1 METLIVFG
9 VFIMLSFCLGIILG
23 QKLNRNETIKVNPVE
38 IVQEHIEES
47 KTKKKNL
54 IEQEELDK
62 MLKNI
67 DSYDGSGIGQLD
79 IRG

>member
-9 VFIMLSFCLGIILG
+9 VFIMLSFCLGIVLG
-23 QKLNRNETIKVNPVE
+23 QKLNRGETIKVNPVE
-38 IVQEHIEES
+38 IVQDHIEDTKS
-47 KTKKKNL
+47 KRKTQ

-67 DSYDGSGIGQLD
+67 DNYNGSGIGQLD